1 MPGERAAVP
10 VWIPI
15 RGTSQQEGY
24 HFHQAQWVTGTRV
37 SLGLFQAQ
45 SVTCVARW
53 NFQRLVDLK
62 LPDVR
67 LPAVFDQ
74 ALIVDLNSGSKR
86 VTGERK
92 YPALHLSGADSGE
105 MFGLEYAEPETR
117 PVPLN
122 WNKHKSRSEPA
133 PTETPH
139 PPSSPLTPSSELP
152 PPTPETPARIFQS
165 SSQLADSPVE
175 DQTVQPQTKIE
186 DAAPSPLPL
195 LPTPGVGNLGH
206 ACQSWN
212 AEGKRMTRMSGQSN
226 LSW

>member
-1 MPGERAAVP
+1 MGKSCSSCVDPHQRNISAGRLPLPPGSV
-10 VWIPI
+10 
-15 RGTSQQEGY
+15 GY
-24 HFHQAQWVTGTRV
+24 GDTGVTGTV
-37 SLGLFQAQ
+37 SGTGRDRCG
-45 SVTCVARW
+45 SVEL
-53 NFQRLVDLK
+53 QRLVDLK
-62 LPDVR
+62 LPDVP

-74 ALIVDLNSGSKR
+74 ALIVDLNSASKR
-86 VTGERK
+86 VMGERK

-122 WNKHKSRSEPA
+122 WNKHKSRSAPA

-165 SSQLADSPVE
+165 SSQLTDSPVE

-212 AEGKRMTRMSGQSN
+212 AEGKTVARMSGQSN